1 MMCTKTY
8 DPLLSNRIR
17 EARSN
22 NYTCVWPPSVDSLS
36 EKQGQTTIHVF
47 ATLLTC
53 IQTCNITILI
63 YGYARSLTNHIMWHK
78 YQWFITMATYWL
90 HFDVIEMHMRFISL
104 LSISFVKNST
114 QITSDLCSQVNIT
127 KYCLI
132 YWQFTPEEIT
142 AVIETCWHA
151 CDWFCCC
158 CHSVLIGRSSS
169 GFIYM
174 CLAYFCWFYWEKCE
188 CFNSSLM
195 EISYFRTWCTGE
207 VRCGQWEV
215 KASTTTCTTTPATWR
230 IFQVR
235 TKRLFIMYGM
245 KRGR

>member
-90 HFDVIEMHMRFISL
+90 HCDVIDMHMKFVSP

-114 QITSDLCSQVNIT
+114 QITSDLCSQVNI

-132 YWQFTPEEIT
+132 YLQFAPEEIT
-142 AVIETCWHA
+142 AVIEMSRARLWLICFLS
-151 CDWFCCC
+151 FCT
-158 CHSVLIGRSSS
+158 
-169 GFIYM
+169 
-174 CLAYFCWFYWEKCE
+174 
-188 CFNSSLM
+188 
-195 EISYFRTWCTGE
+195 FRH
-207 VRCGQWEV
+207 
-215 KASTTTCTTTPATWR
+215 
-230 IFQVR
+230 F
-235 TKRLFIMYGM
+235 
-245 KRGR
+245 